1 MGFFGRRASKEEKA
15 EIAKEEEAITIIR
28 AETEEIQT
36 TLRLLAE
43 DPTIGAIL
51 LKTEAEAEF
60 PMKALASLG
69 KLRLQKPLS
78 SIGEGLV
85 RMALDKDFLKQYDAG
100 LSFGRALGAAGRGI
114 MLIPLLKAKSERL
127 RCTASAGL
135 SEAKDKGTVEPL
147 IELLRDGDPLVRYHA
162 ARILGDIKD
171 QRAAKSLVAVLEGDD
186 TESVRKAAITSLGEI
201 GDPGAIQPLTEAL
214 NDKSKEIQK
223 AAKEALKRMN
233 ETRRLFST
241 LE

>member
-1 MGFFGRRASKEEKA
+1 MEFFGRRASKEEKA

-51 LKTEAEAEF
+51 LKTEAEF
-60 PMKALASLG
+60 PMTALASLG

-78 SIGEGLV
+78 STGERLV
-85 RMALDKDFLKQYDAG
+85 RMALDKDFSKQYNAG

-114 MLIPLLKAKSERL
+114 TLIPLLKAKSERL
-127 RCTASAGL
+127 RNTASAGL

-147 IELLRDGDPLVRYHA
+147 IELLRDGDPLVHYHA
-162 ARILGDIKD
+162 ARILGNTKD